1 MCCRQ
6 VVAELAAPDCS
17 RNFSSFNATLLS
29 QIYVDFA
36 KAVGNHTVAMQLS
49 TLPSWLFS
57 DGYPISKCN
66 DDPWQPCEAYGTTGG
81 TLRDQVIPTP
91 SRVLGRISPI
101 FPSFFPV
108 FCAFSPSRRGGSNEP
123 QAGTQGQETAGARG
137 KSGELRPSFDTTG
150 AGGRIT

>member
-101 FPSFFPV
+101 FPP
-108 FCAFSPSRRGGSNEP
+108 FC
-123 QAGTQGQETAGARG
+123 
-137 KSGELRPSFDTTG
+137 PSFARFHRLAEEAPTSRKPEPR
-150 AGGRIT
+150 AKRRWQGGPNTVSPA

>member
-1 MCCRQ
+1 MLCATVVSAVCCRQ

-81 TLRDQVIPTP
+81 TLRDKSCGEVARYIARLV
-91 SRVLGRISPI
+91 SW
-101 FPSFFPV
+101 F
-108 FCAFSPSRRGGSNEP
+108 
-123 QAGTQGQETAGARG
+123 TQGGTKDECGTWHESGHRFECEPPLPIAGIWVAFFSR
-137 KSGELRPSFDTTG
+137 
-150 AGGRIT
+150 

>member
-1 MCCRQ
+1 MQPSQQCRCWQ

-17 RNFSSFNATLLS
+17 RNFSSWNATLLS

-66 DDPWQPCEAYGTTGG
+66 DDPWQPCEAYDPLNYRTAAR
-81 TLRDQVIPTP
+81 TLFLRPY
-91 SRVLGRISPI
+91 LAH
-101 FPSFFPV
+101 FCPV
-108 FCAFSPSRRGGSNEP
+108 FLVFSRFSPS
-123 QAGTQGQETAGARG
+123 
-137 KSGELRPSFDTTG
+137 
-150 AGGRIT
+150 